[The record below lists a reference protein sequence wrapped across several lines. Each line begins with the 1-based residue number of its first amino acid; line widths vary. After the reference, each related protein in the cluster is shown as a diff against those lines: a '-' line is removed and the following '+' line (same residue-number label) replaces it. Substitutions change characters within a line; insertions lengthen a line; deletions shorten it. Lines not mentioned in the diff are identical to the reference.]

1 VSRRRT
7 AAAASSEDEAVRL
20 FAWRASDARGDREL
34 SASELAVARRI
45 VRALGCNRLGV
56 LAVAARCAADTV
68 EDVERGLATLSEL
81 VAPDADLRAALM
93 RGARLREQGKLARA
107 ETELRGAIS
116 KKKRDYAGLADV
128 HRIRHLPC
136 TIVHGR
142 YDVVT
147 PVKSA
152 WDLSRVWP
160 EAMLRIV
167 PDAGHA
173 MTEPGI
179 VHELV
184 SATRRQASLG

>member
-1 VSRRRT
+1 
-7 AAAASSEDEAVRL
+7 
-20 FAWRASDARGDREL
+20 
-34 SASELAVARRI
+34 
-45 VRALGCNRLGV
+45 
-56 LAVAARCAADTV
+56 
-68 EDVERGLATLSEL
+68 
-81 VAPDADLRAALM
+81 
-93 RGARLREQGKLARA
+93 
-107 ETELRGAIS
+107 
-116 KKKRDYAGLADV
+116 
-128 HRIRHLPC
+128 LPC

-184 SATRRQASLG
+184 SATRRQASLP